1 MGGQV
6 SMAFD
11 ASVVPMP
18 QARAGKLKVLAVA
31 SEKRWPE
38 SPDTP
43 TIQEAGV
50 PDFLMNSWAGL
61 MAPKG
66 TPQAVIDRMSRE
78 IAEVVKM
85 PEVRTTF
92 TIAGFLPVGASPAE
106 FGKLIETDSKKY
118 ATIIESA
125 GVTVQ

>member
-1 MGGQV
+1 
-6 SMAFD
+6 
-11 ASVVPMP
+11 MP